1 MENTQT
7 LSSTI
12 QLDWWTT
19 KCRKLVF
26 DTLNSLQNACIEI
39 QEANTTYQLGNR
51 DALLTSKILV
61 LDSSLYRDF
70 VRGGSIGAA
79 EAFIAHKWTSPNL
92 TRLIQI
98 FAKHQQQLDKVEDSI
113 SWPAKVKNKLAHLA
127 NKNSQTGSKKNILS
141 HYDLGNHLYTQFLDN
156 TMMYSAAMFD
166 EEHQTLEAAQN
177 NKLKII
183 CEKLELKPSDH
194 LVEIGTGW
202 GSLAIYAAKHYGCRV
217 TTTTISD
224 AQYEYAQAQV
234 KKNKLTEQV
243 TLLKKDYRELSGTY
257 DKLVSIEMIEAVGHE
272 FLPTFFKKCN
282 SLLNDSGKM
291 LLQAITIADNRYD
304 HYRKSV
310 DFIQRYIFPGG
321 CLPSVQIISK
331 QFAEQSDMVIDH
343 VEDIG
348 LHYART
354 LNHWYKNFNQNW
366 SILAGSGFDG
376 QFKRLWNYYL
386 CYCEG
391 AFLERAIS
399 THHITARKMNFIG
412 KNDASVL
419 DY

>member
-7 LSSTI
+7 LRSTI
-12 QLDWWTT
+12 PLDWWTT

-26 DTLNSLQNACIEI
+26 ETLDSLEDASIEI
-39 QEANTTYQLGNR
+39 QEANTIYQFGNPQGS
-51 DALLTSKILV
+51 LTAKIVV
-61 LDSSLYRDF
+61 LDSSLYKDF

-79 EAFIAHKWTSPNL
+79 EAYIEHKWTSPNL
-92 TRLIQI
+92 THLIQI
-98 FAKHQQQLDKVEDSI
+98 FAKHQQQLDKVEASQ
-113 SWPAKVKNKLAHLA
+113 SWPVKIKNKLTHLA

-141 HYDLGNHLYTQFLDN
+141 HYDLGNHLYTQFLDR
-156 TMMYSAAMFD
+156 TMMYSAAIFD
-166 EEHQTLEAAQN
+166 ENNQTLEAAQN
-177 NKLKII
+177 NKLKTI
-183 CEKLELKPSDH
+183 CEKLELKTTDH

-202 GSLAIYAAKHYGCRV
+202 GSLAIYAAKHYGCQV

-234 KKNKLTEQV
+234 QKNKLEGKI
-243 TLLKKDYRELSGTY
+243 TLLKKDYRELTGKF

-291 LLQAITIADNRYD
+291 LLQAITIADSRYD

-321 CLPSVQIISK
+321 CLPSVQVISK
-331 QFAEQSDMVIDH
+331 QLAEQSDMVIDH

-366 SILAGSGFDG
+366 TQLSKSGFDS
-376 QFKRLWNYYL
+376 QFRRLWNYYL

-399 THHITARKMNFIG
+399 THHITARKMHFIG
-412 KNDASVL
+412 KQDAQVL